1 MSPPP
6 HRPRTHSRPGGA
18 AATWGVARG
27 WHRDR
32 TPLSSP
38 LRGPRFPRSA
48 GASEPYRSHVPHN
61 LKIRPH
67 LNGAG
72 GIAGSGR
79 RSGCEQTQPGTPP
92 RAAPLPAGQ
101 DPVGCSE
108 SEAAWL
114 PGSVPRGCSPPRP
127 RLLRLQVAP
136 CGPLRAAPTVSVYPP
151 SLTRLNVTTTGTSA
165 ALKVQQTQTES
176 DRLGLHAFRRL
187 SFLLLGTEAR

>member
-6 HRPRTHSRPGGA
+6 HGPRTHSRPGGA

-32 TPLSSP
+32 TPLWFP

-48 GASEPYRSHVPHN
+48 GASEPSRSHVPHN

-67 LNGAG
+67 PSRAG

-79 RSGCEQTQPGTPP
+79 RSGCEQRLSPALLPALRRCLRARIPWAASRARRRGFPARY
-92 RAAPLPAGQ
+92 RAAAHL
-101 DPVGCSE
+101 
-108 SEAAWL
+108 
-114 PGSVPRGCSPPRP
+114 RGLTSCGF
-127 RLLRLQVAP
+127 QVAP
-136 CGPLRAAPTVSVYPP
+136 CAPLRAAPTVSVFPP
-151 SLTRLNVTTTGTSA
+151 SLFRLNVTAST
-165 ALKVQQTQTES
+165 ALKVQQAQTES
-176 DRLGLHAFRRL
+176 DRFGLHAFRRL